1 MTGPARTAA
10 VPVDDDEWTHPPLSP
25 RFRRRTSVSQHDR
38 YLFTS
43 ESVSMGHPD
52 KMADQISDGILDAIL
67 AQDPFARVAC
77 ESLLTTGLVC
87 LAGEITT
94 KAMVDYPTIVRQVVR
109 DIGYTS
115 SEMGFDATTCA
126 VLVALGKQSPDIAQ
140 GVNEDAEKGK
150 DIGAGDQGMMFG
162 YACYETPELMPLP
175 IALAHRIIHRI
186 TELRQDGSL
195 PWLRPDA
202 KSQVTIEYD
211 GPTPVRVDT
220 VVVSTQHSPDVSHAQ
235 IVETIKQEVILP
247 VLPQELVNGSLTLH
261 INPTG
266 KFVIGGPHGD
276 SGGTGRQ
283 IIVDTYSGGGPPRG
297 GALPRHR
304 TPQT

>member
-1 MTGPARTAA
+1 MPN
-10 VPVDDDEWTHPPLSP
+10 
-25 RFRRRTSVSQHDR
+25 HDN

-67 AQDPFARVAC
+67 AQDPYARVAC

-94 KAMVDYPTIVRQVVR
+94 KAMVDYPAIVREVVR
-109 DIGYTS
+109 EIGYTS

-162 YACYETPELMPLP
+162 YACNETPELMPLP

-186 TELRQDGSL
+186 TELRQNGSIR
-195 PWLRPDA
+195 WLRPDA

-211 GPTPVRVDT
+211 GYTPVRVDT
-220 VVVSTQHSPDVSHAQ
+220 VVVSTQHA
-235 IVETIKQEVILP
+235 
-247 VLPQELVNGSLTLH
+247 
-261 INPTG
+261 PTC
-266 KFVIGGPHGD
+266 PM
-276 SGGTGRQ
+276 
-283 IIVDTYSGGGPPRG
+283 PRSSR
-297 GALPRHR
+297 PSRSR
-304 TPQT
+304 